1 MTKRIAAS
9 VLALAMVILAAG
21 CGRKQEGAQSAE
33 PAENKESTESTDSTE
48 AADMNIVIS
57 HQPQNHGLPSYIAE
71 QEGYFE
77 KNGLNAEILYFTAGT
92 AQSEALGADEW
103 DVGVMGVPPA
113 ASSGLAY
120 DAKIIGLAAEDTM
133 ACNYWVRSDSEIAGI
148 SGKVEGHP
156 EILGDADS
164 WRGKT
169 ILCPTGTSAHYLLIA
184 TLNLL
189 GLTEDDVEIVHMD
202 VPSAFAAFKAGQGD
216 ICALWDPQSKQAA
229 KEDWVMAS
237 NGTWTGTKVYNV
249 IVASKKAIEE
259 KPDAVLAWLK
269 TYYEVCDDYNDNKE
283 GQVDYLL
290 ELQLDNGLD
299 VDKEIVTAIVN
310 ERPMPTTAEQKE
322 LWAGE
327 PGSRPVDSIVY
338 DMFDYFVDSG
348 KYTEEDK
355 EYLQSINFIDDTF
368 IKQLFAD

>member
-1 MTKRIAAS
+1 
-9 VLALAMVILAAG
+9 
-21 CGRKQEGAQSAE
+21 
-33 PAENKESTESTDSTE
+33 
-48 AADMNIVIS
+48 
-57 HQPQNHGLPSYIAE
+57 
-71 QEGYFE
+71 
-77 KNGLNAEILYFTAGT
+77 
-92 AQSEALGADEW
+92 
-103 DVGVMGVPPA
+103 MGVPPA

-120 DAKIIGLAAEDTM
+120 DAKIIGLAADDTM
-133 ACNYWVRSDSEIAGI
+133 ACNYWVRPDSEIAGI
-148 SGKVEGHP
+148 SGQVDGHP

-229 KEDWVMAS
+229 KEGWVMTSA
-237 NGTWTGTKVYNV
+237 GQWTGTQVYNV

-259 KPDAVLAWLK
+259 KPEAVLTWLR
-269 TYYEVCDDYNDNKE
+269 TYYEVCEDYKDDKE
-283 GQVDYLL
+283 GQAKYLL

-299 VDKEIVTAIVN
+299 VDEEIVTA
-310 ERPMPTTAEQKE
+310 ERPMPTLADQAE

-327 PGSRPVDSIVY
+327 PGERPVDKIVY
-338 DMFDYFVDSG
+338 DMFDYFVASG
-348 KYTEEDK
+348 QYEPSDR
-355 EYLQSINFIDDTF
+355 EYLESINFVDDTF
-368 IKQLFAD
+368 IKQLLSE

>member
-1 MTKRIAAS
+1 MKKFKRVTALLLS
-9 VLALAMVILAAG
+9 LAMFAGIAG
-21 CGRKQEGAQSAE
+21 CGDGSG
-33 PAENKESTESTDSTE
+33 NDSGDGSS
-48 AADMNIVIS
+48 ADMSIVIS

-77 KNGLNAEILYFTAGT
+77 KNGLDAEILYFTAGT
-92 AQSEALGADEW
+92 AQSEALGANEW

-120 DAKIIGLAAEDTM
+120 DAKIIGLAADDTM
-133 ACNYWVRSDSEIAGI
+133 ACNYWVRPDSEIAGI
-148 SGKVEGHP
+148 SGQVDGHP

-229 KEDWVMAS
+229 KEGWVMTSA
-237 NGTWTGTKVYNV
+237 GQWTGTQVYNV

-259 KPDAVLAWLK
+259 KPEAVLTWLR
-269 TYYEVCDDYNDNKE
+269 TYYEVCEDYKDDKE
-283 GQVDYLL
+283 GQAKYLL

-299 VDKEIVTAIVN
+299 VDEEIVTA
-310 ERPMPTTAEQKE
+310 ERPMPTLADQAE

-327 PGSRPVDSIVY
+327 PGERPVDKIVY
-338 DMFDYFVDSG
+338 DMFDYFVASG
-348 KYTEEDK
+348 QYEPSDR
-355 EYLQSINFIDDTF
+355 EYLESINFVDDTF
-368 IKQLFAD
+368 IKQLLSE